1 MSIVV
6 EVKDLY
12 RSFKGKEVLKGIT
25 FTVNKGE
32 IFSLL
37 GPNGAGKTTT
47 VKILSC
53 VLKPTSG
60 YVKVIGYKLPE
71 ECNKVRE
78 KIGVMPQDYQGFMDL
93 TVREN
98 IEYFVRLYNADK
110 NTTNELISMF
120 KLEDVK
126 DKKLRELSGGYIRR
140 VGLASSFAGNQ
151 QILFLDEPTVG
162 LDPKARREF
171 WELLKTM
178 KSNGI
183 TIFLTTHYLD
193 EAQKLSDRIAVLY
206 KGKIVKVSTPSKLM
220 EEFKAENLED
230 AYLELINSMEDN
242 NE

>member
-93 TVREN
+93 TVR
-98 IEYFVRLYNADK
+98 
-110 NTTNELISMF
+110 
-120 KLEDVK
+120 
-126 DKKLRELSGGYIRR
+126 
-140 VGLASSFAGNQ
+140 
-151 QILFLDEPTVG
+151 
-162 LDPKARREF
+162 
-171 WELLKTM
+171 
-178 KSNGI
+178 
-183 TIFLTTHYLD
+183 
-193 EAQKLSDRIAVLY
+193 
-206 KGKIVKVSTPSKLM
+206 
-220 EEFKAENLED
+220 
-230 AYLELINSMEDN
+230 
-242 NE
+242 

>member
-1 MSIVV
+1 M
-6 EVKDLY
+6 
-12 RSFKGKEVLKGIT
+12 
-25 FTVNKGE
+25 
-32 IFSLL
+32 
-37 GPNGAGKTTT
+37 
-47 VKILSC
+47 
-53 VLKPTSG
+53 
-60 YVKVIGYKLPE
+60 
-71 ECNKVRE
+71 
-78 KIGVMPQDYQGFMDL
+78 
-93 TVREN
+93 
-98 IEYFVRLYNADK
+98 
-110 NTTNELISMF
+110 
-120 KLEDVK
+120 
-126 DKKLRELSGGYIRR
+126 
-140 VGLASSFAGNQ
+140 GLASSFAGNQ

-220 EEFKAENLED
+220 EEFRAENLED